1 MKKGIIPTGWAERMA
16 GHWNKQL
23 VKQESRKTGRS
34 KHSFCVT
41 RWTTP
46 PTLPAAE
53 DEKIP
58 AGSQLKRRPWFG
70 AQREEELTTDRD
82 VVPVDF

>member
-1 MKKGIIPTGWAERMA
+1 
-16 GHWNKQL
+16 
-23 VKQESRKTGRS
+23 
-34 KHSFCVT
+34 VT

-58 AGSQLKRRPWFG
+58 AGSQLERRPWFG
-70 AQREEELTTDRD
+70 AQREEELTTDRED
-82 VVPVDF
+82 VPVDF